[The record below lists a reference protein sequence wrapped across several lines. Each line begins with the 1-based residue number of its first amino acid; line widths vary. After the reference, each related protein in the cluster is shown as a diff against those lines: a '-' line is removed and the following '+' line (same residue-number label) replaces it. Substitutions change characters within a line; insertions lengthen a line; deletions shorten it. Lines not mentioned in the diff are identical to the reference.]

1 MQEWLCIGR
10 KIRFIQVHGRKG
22 VQLSRILQIA
32 IVVLLAGM
40 TVGVQAQNATS
51 DAPLAI
57 QTRIYQ
63 EGNKWVEEITGTLT
77 PSKGFKLVTDMGG
90 IEIEGTSQT
99 NITYVVRKKAY
110 KASEQEARRILAAFQ
125 VRATRNAEAAT
136 LTGNWDEEYSH
147 KKLSAEFIVRV
158 PRESLWVKA
167 ATDAGGVTVKNINGK
182 VYAMTQG
189 GGIWLD
195 AITGAVAAETAGGG
209 IDVGWL
215 GSDATLQTA
224 GGGVAVKSVKGKLLV
239 ETGGGGIAIGSAA
252 GAVSVST
259 QGGGIAVDE
268 CGGTLHAETQGGGI
282 AVGSVGGAVVLDTQG
297 GSIHLN
303 GAKGLVKASTMGG
316 GMKLLNLTH
325 GVNAETMAGSII
337 AEFVGGPATFTA
349 SSLETMQGDVIVYIP
364 AGLGVNLDADID
376 VADGHTIRSDF
387 SEVRITTDGGNMGPK
402 QMYASGRINGGG
414 PLLKVHT
421 TAGSIVI
428 QRGKKT
434 EAKR

>member
-1 MQEWLCIGR
+1 MN
-10 KIRFIQVHGRKG
+10 
-22 VQLSRILQIA
+22 RILQIA
-32 IVVLLAGM
+32 SMVLLAGM
-40 TVGVQAQNATS
+40 VGVQAQNATS

-77 PSKGFKLVTDMGG
+77 PGKGFKLMTDLGG
-90 IEIEGTSQT
+90 IEIEGTAQS
-99 NITYVVRKKAY
+99 NITYVVRKRAY
-110 KASEQEARRILAAFQ
+110 KASEQEAKRILAAFQ
-125 VRATRNAEAAT
+125 VRASRNAEAAT
-136 LTGNWDEEYSH
+136 LLGDWDDAYSH
-147 KKLSAEFIVRV
+147 KKLSVEFIVRL
-158 PRESLWVKA
+158 PRELQWVKA
-167 ATDAGGVTVKNINGK
+167 ATEAGGVTVKNINGK
-182 VYAMTQG
+182 VYAMTEG

-195 AITGAVAAETAGGG
+195 AITGPVAAETAGGG

-224 GGGVAVKSVKGKLLV
+224 GGGVAVKSVKGKLVV

-252 GAVSVST
+252 GAVTVST

-268 CGGTLHAETQGGGI
+268 CGGNLHAETQGGGI
-282 AVGSVGGAVVLDTQG
+282 AVGSASGAVVLNTQG

-303 GAKGLVKASTMGG
+303 GAKGRVQASTMGG

-337 AEFVGGPATFTA
+337 AEFVGGQATFTP
-349 SSLETMQGDVIVYIP
+349 SSLETMQGDVIVYLP
-364 AGLGVNLDADID
+364 AGLGVNLEADID
-376 VADGHTIRSDF
+376 AADGHAIRSDF
-387 SEVRITTDGGNMGPK
+387 PEVRITTDGGTMGPK
-402 QMYASGRINGGG
+402 QIYAVGAINGGG
-414 PLLKVHT
+414 PLLKLHT
-421 TAGSIVI
+421 TSGSIVI